1 MVGDDRTNVLG
12 SSDEPRRPVAL
23 VTGAS
28 RGIGSH
34 IAQALAVVGFDVA
47 ITARTM
53 REGEGRGGRAHS
65 DPPEAT
71 PATLAGSLETTARSI
86 QAKGVQALPIVMD
99 MLEPAS
105 VIAGVESTLA
115 HFGRIDALV
124 NNAVYRGP
132 GAYDPLVG
140 TPIDCFSSTMQA
152 NFLSQ
157 ALLTQQV
164 LAAMLNV
171 GRGTIVNMS
180 SIVVAYDPPG
190 PLGSGGWGFGYA
202 TSKAAFDRMAGL
214 INAEHSEEGIVAF
227 NVEPGFVQHAD
238 PFMQTARSIEVEATP
253 PEAIAAAVAWLILQ
267 PKARQLRSLRIH
279 LPELCRQLNLLP
291 EWKPLDT
298 NPPFVPRGDID
309 RMTSAIT
316 SVTGNEMP

>member
-1 MVGDDRTNVLG
+1 MHVVG
-12 SSDEPRRPVAL
+12 SSDGSTRPVAL

-34 IAQALAVVGFDVA
+34 IARALSVVGFDVA
-47 ITARTM
+47 ITARTLC
-53 REGEGRGGRAHS
+53 EGEGRGGHAHS
-65 DPPEAT
+65 DQLHSE
-71 PATLAGSLETTARSI
+71 PAILAGSLETTAKCI
-86 QAKGVQALPIVMD
+86 QAKGAEALPIVMD

-105 VIAGVESTLA
+105 VIAGVESALA
-115 HFGRIDALV
+115 HFGRIDVLV

-164 LAAMLNV
+164 LAPMLNV

-202 TSKAAFDRMAGL
+202 TSKAAFDRIAGL
-214 INAEHSEEGIVAF
+214 INAEHSDSGIVAF
-227 NVEPGFVQHAD
+227 NVEPGFVEHTD
-238 PFMQTARSIEVEATP
+238 PFMQTARSIEVESTP
-253 PEAIAAAVAWLILQ
+253 AEAIAAAVAWLVLQ
-267 PKARQLRSLRIH
+267 PKARRLRSLRVH
-279 LPELCRQLNLLP
+279 LPELCRQLDLLP
-291 EWKPLDT
+291 EWKPVDT
-298 NPPFVPRGDID
+298 NPPFVPREDVD
-309 RMTSAIT
+309 RMTSAIA
-316 SVTGNEMP
+316 SVVSDEEQ